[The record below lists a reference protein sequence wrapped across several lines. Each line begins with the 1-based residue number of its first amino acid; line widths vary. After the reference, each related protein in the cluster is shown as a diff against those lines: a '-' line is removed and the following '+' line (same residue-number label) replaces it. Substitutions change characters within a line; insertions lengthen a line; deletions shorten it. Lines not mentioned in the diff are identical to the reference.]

1 MRHRVEMLSRVLALS
16 GLWSVLV
23 LVALF
28 GLIAIA
34 VYAVRTLRSDEG
46 WEERP
51 PKQDDLE

>member
-1 MRHRVEMLSRVLALS
+1 MLPPVLAAS
-16 GLWSVLV
+16 GTLV
-23 LVALF
+23 MVGVIAAIV

-51 PKQDDLE
+51 PKQDDVDI

>member
-1 MRHRVEMLSRVLALS
+1 MLLPVLAAS
-16 GLWSVLV
+16 GTLV
-23 LVALF
+23 MIGVIAAIV

-51 PKQDDLE
+51 PKQDDIDMQ